1 MGLALKRLIGKL
13 QTDKKLFNQYDKII
27 QDQIKDGIVEIVPKD
42 SQGIAFYLPHRSLI
56 FENAESK
63 KVQIV
68 HSGSVKASNFKISLN
83 NRLEKGLPLQN
94 KIWDILF
101 RKKFEPIALSADMEM
116 AFSQFRIRKSGRD

>member
-56 FENAESK
+56 CENAESK

-83 NRLEKGLPLQN
+83 NRLETGPPLQN

-101 RKKFEPIALSADMEM
+101 RKKFKPIALSADMEM
-116 AFSQFRIRKSGRD
+116 AFSQFRIPKSGRD